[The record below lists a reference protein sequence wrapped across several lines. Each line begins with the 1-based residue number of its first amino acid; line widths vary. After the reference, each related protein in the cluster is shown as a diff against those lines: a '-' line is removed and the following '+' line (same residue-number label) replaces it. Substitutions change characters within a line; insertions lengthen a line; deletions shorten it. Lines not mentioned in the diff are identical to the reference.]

1 MKNTDAKVITFSI
14 VKGGTGKTTSVMN
27 TSVALAKKKQQVL
40 LEDLDHQVSATRH
53 LGIDPEPLSPNLYD
67 VYVQKVPI
75 TLVVKKS
82 SHKSQ
87 STYRFRE
94 PRYTTG

>member
-14 VKGGTGKTTSVMN
+14 FKGGTGKTTSAVN
-27 TSVALAKKKQQVL
+27 NSVALAKKKQRVL

-67 VYVQKVPI
+67 VYVQKVLI
-75 TLVVKKS
+75 TIVVKKP

-87 STYRFRE
+87 STYRFQEARC
-94 PRYTTG
+94 TTG